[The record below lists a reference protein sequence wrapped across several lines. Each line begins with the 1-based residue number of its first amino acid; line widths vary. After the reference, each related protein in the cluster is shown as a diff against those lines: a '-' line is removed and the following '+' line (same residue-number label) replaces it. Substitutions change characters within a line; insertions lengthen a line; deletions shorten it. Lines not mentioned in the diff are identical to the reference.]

1 MAGYAGVPVVRG
13 VDLDVSTG
21 EVVALLGSNGA
32 GKTTTLLAVFGLL
45 EPLGG
50 LVEVLSA
57 PARRPHHLARRG
69 AALVPQGRSL
79 FLSLTVAENLRMA
92 RGDPDEALALFP
104 ALESARDRL
113 AGRLSGGEQQ
123 MLALARALAGRPR
136 LLVVDELS
144 LGLAPRVVE
153 DLMAGIRRRA
163 QEHGTAV
170 LVVEQ
175 HVAVALAVADRAYV
189 MERGTIVLEGTSAEL
204 ARRPDVLESTYLG
217 GP

>member
-1 MAGYAGVPVVRG
+1 
-13 VDLDVSTG
+13 
-21 EVVALLGSNGA
+21 
-32 GKTTTLLAVFGLL
+32 
-45 EPLGG
+45 
-50 LVEVLSA
+50 
-57 PARRPHHLARRG
+57 
-69 AALVPQGRSL
+69 
-79 FLSLTVAENLRMA
+79 
-92 RGDPDEALALFP
+92 
-104 ALESARDRL
+104 
-113 AGRLSGGEQQ
+113 

-136 LLVVDELS
+136 LLVVDALS

-189 MERGTIVLEGTSAEL
+189 MERGTVVLEGTSAEL
-204 ARRPDVLESTYLG
+204 ARRPGLLESTYLG